1 MVKTREKS
9 HLEQDG
15 SVNLEA
21 WLTHLASK
29 LPETNLQTIRS
40 ACVLSQLA
48 GSDQPTETGE
58 SCLQQGLAIAD
69 ILADLDLD
77 PTTLAAAI
85 VYESVQYADLSLDD
99 IREHLGEKVAKLVD
113 GVQRMNSIRLL
124 HRQTEQGS
132 SRFQTSQDN
141 IRKMLI
147 AMVDNIQVV
156 LIKLAERIRILR
168 KASHLPEAIQKEL
181 AKETM
186 DIYAPLANRLG
197 IGQIK
202 WELEDLAFRYL
213 EPEKYK
219 EIAKGL
225 NARRIDR
232 DKFVV
237 DIVTKIKENVE
248 HVGIKHTEIYG
259 RSKHIYSIYRKMQRK
274 NVDVQKIYDATAVRV
289 LVDNI
294 EDCYT
299 VLSIVHHLWQRIP
312 EEFDDYI
319 SKPKGNGYR
328 SLHTAV
334 IADGKNFEVQ
344 IRTYEMHQQ
353 AELGIAAHWIYKE
366 GGLQPQAGHERK
378 LAWLKQVLDWQ
389 KEVTHTEEEIHSAKA
404 THHADELED
413 RVYVFTPAGDIV
425 DLVKGSTPLDFAYHI
440 HSEIGH
446 RCRGAKI
453 DGNIVPLTHKL
464 KTGEQVSILTAKEA
478 KPSRDWLNTELGYL
492 HTTKAKAK
500 VLNWFKQ
507 LDYEKHRHDGQI
519 LLEKE
524 LRKHDIAIHQI
535 NFEKLAHQLHFKHH
549 HDLYVALARNDL
561 KITHVLALIPT
572 THHAETIHAE
582 TQPVIAKQAPAKKR
596 SQDFIVQGIENMLA
610 RPANCCKPIP
620 GDDIV
625 GYVTQ
630 GQGVTVHRK
639 NCGNILKID
648 SEKQSRLVNVHWG
661 QAPKVGYAVDLNIIA
676 HDKQGLTRDIS
687 TIVATEKI
695 NLLAMNVRTSSIQQR
710 AYITMTL
717 EINNLDAL
725 QRIIHKLQQLPNVI
739 ETKRIR

>member
-9 HLEQDG
+9 HLEEDG
-15 SVNLEA
+15 SVKLEL
-21 WLTHLASK
+21 WLEHLSSK
-29 LPETNLQTIRS
+29 LPETNLQIIRN
-40 ACVLSQLA
+40 ACQLSQLA
-48 GSDQPTETGE
+48 GGDKPTETGE

-77 PTTLAAAI
+77 PITIAAAI
-85 VYESVQYADLSLDD
+85 VYESVQYSDLSLED
-99 IREHLGEKVAKLVD
+99 IREHLNDKVAKLVD

-124 HRQTEQGS
+124 HRHSQEGS
-132 SRFQTSQDN
+132 TRFQTSQDN

-168 KASHLPEAIQKEL
+168 RANRLPVQQQKEL
-181 AKETM
+181 ARETM

-232 DKFVV
+232 DKFVNE
-237 DIVTKIKENVE
+237 IVTTLQETIEKA
-248 HVGIKHTEIYG
+248 GIKNFKVYG
-259 RSKHIYSIYRKMQRK
+259 RSKHIYSIYKKMQRK

-289 LVDNI
+289 LVDTV

-299 VLSIVHHLWQRIP
+299 VLGIVHQLWQRIP

-319 SKPKGNGYR
+319 IKPKSNGYR

-334 IADGKNFEVQ
+334 LANDKHFEVQ
-344 IRTYEMHQQ
+344 IRTYEMHEQ
-353 AELGIAAHWIYKE
+353 AELGVAAHWIYKE
-366 GGLQPQAGHERK
+366 GGLQPEAGHERK

-389 KEVTHTEEEIHSAKA
+389 KEVTHTNEIPNPILPHQ
-404 THHADELED
+404 HADELED

-425 DLVKGSTPLDFAYHI
+425 DLPKGSTPLDFAYHI

-478 KPSRDWLNTELGYL
+478 KPSRDWVNPELGYL

-500 VLNWFKQ
+500 VLSWFKQ

-519 LLEKE
+519 MLEKE
-524 LRKHDIAIHQI
+524 LRRHDIPIHQI
-535 NFEKLAHQLHFKHH
+535 NFEKLAHQLQFKHH
-549 HDLYVALARNDL
+549 HDLYAALARNDIKL
-561 KITHVLALIPT
+561 NQVLSLIPT
-572 THHAETIHAE
+572 NQQVETVE
-582 TQPVIAKQAPAKKR
+582 EPQPILGKPVKTKKR
-596 SQDFIVQGIENMLA
+596 SQDFIVQNLENVLA
-610 RPANCCKPIP
+610 KPANCCKPIP
-620 GDDIV
+620 GDEII
-625 GYVTQ
+625 GYITQ
-630 GQGVTVHRK
+630 GQGVSVHRK
-639 NCGNILKID
+639 SCTNILKID
-648 SEKQSRLVNVHWG
+648 AHRKSRLVTVNWG
-661 QAPKVGYAVDLNIIA
+661 LAPKTDYAVDIAIVA

-687 TIVATEKI
+687 TIIATEKI
-695 NLLAMNVRTSSIQQR
+695 NLLAMKVRTSAAQQR
-710 AYITMTL
+710 AYITMTF
-717 EINNLDAL
+717 EINHLDTL
-725 QRIIHKLQQLPNVI
+725 QRVIHKLQLVPTVI
-739 ETKRIR
+739 EVKRIR

>member
-9 HLEQDG
+9 HLEEDG

-21 WLTHLASK
+21 WLHHLSSK
-29 LPETNLQTIRS
+29 LPEKNLQIIRS

-77 PTTLAAAI
+77 PNTLAAAI

-99 IREHLGEKVAKLVD
+99 IREHLGENVAKLVD

-124 HRQTEQGS
+124 HRHTGES
-132 SRFQTSQDN
+132 RSRFQTSQDN

-168 KASHLPEAIQKEL
+168 RANSLAAEIQQEL
-181 AKETM
+181 ARETM

-197 IGQIK
+197 IGQVK

-213 EPEKYK
+213 EPGKYK

-232 DKFVV
+232 DKFVS
-237 DIVTKIKENVE
+237 DIVLTLKNAVE
-248 HVGIKHTEIYG
+248 KAGVKKPEIYG
-259 RSKHIYSIYRKMQRK
+259 RSKHIFSIYKKMQRK
-274 NVDVQKIYDATAVRV
+274 NVDVKKIYDATAVRV
-289 LVDNI
+289 LVNSI

-299 VLSIVHHLWQRIP
+299 VLSLVHDLWQRIP

-319 SKPKGNGYR
+319 SNPKANGYR

-334 IADGKNFEVQ
+334 IADDKHFEVQ
-344 IRTYEMHQQ
+344 IRTHEMHQQ

-366 GGLQPQAGHERK
+366 GGLQPEAGHERK

-389 KEVTHTEEEIHSAKA
+389 KEVTHTEESAIEQST
-404 THHADELED
+404 THHEELED
-413 RVYVFTPAGDIV
+413 RVYVFTPAGDII
-425 DLVKGSTPLDFAYHI
+425 DLAKGSTPLDFAYHI

-464 KTGEQVSILTAKEA
+464 KTGEQVSILTTKEA
-478 KPSRDWLNTELGYL
+478 KPSRDWLNAELGYL

-524 LRKHDIAIHQI
+524 LRKHDIPIHQI

-561 KITHVLALIPT
+561 KSNQILALIST
-572 THHAETIHAE
+572 S
-582 TQPVIAKQAPAKKR
+582 QPVETAPPVQPVLVKQTVVKKR
-596 SQDFIVQGIENMLA
+596 SQDFVVQNLDNVLA
-610 RPANCCKPIP
+610 KPANCCKPIP
-620 GDDIV
+620 GDDII
-625 GYVTQ
+625 GYITQ
-630 GQGVTVHRK
+630 GQGVSVHRK
-639 NCGNILKID
+639 NCTNILKIAD
-648 SEKQSRLVNVHWG
+648 SKKSRLVKVHWG
-661 QAPKVGYAVDLNIIA
+661 HTSTTGYAVDVTIVA

-687 TIVATEKI
+687 TIVATEKL
-695 NLLAMNVRTSSIQQR
+695 NLLAMNVRTSSLQQR

-717 EINNLDAL
+717 EINHLDAL
-725 QRIIHKLQQLPNVI
+725 QRIMHKLQLLPNVM
-739 ETKRIR
+739 EVKRIR